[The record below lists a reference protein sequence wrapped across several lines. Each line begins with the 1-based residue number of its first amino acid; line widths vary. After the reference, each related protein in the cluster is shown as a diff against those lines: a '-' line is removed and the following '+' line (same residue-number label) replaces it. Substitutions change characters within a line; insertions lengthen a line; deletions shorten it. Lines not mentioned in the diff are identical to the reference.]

1 MFHVINAKRIG
12 GIMKR
17 MLCVLVTLV
26 LSACAT
32 VGSLTQEE
40 REEMQTA
47 TFDASYTQTFNAVV
61 DVLENAGWFIGSV
74 DREIGMITTDW
85 LEGPISFEE
94 ELFVGSGIRRKMSA
108 NIDELEEGQTKVKLR
123 YLVQTY
129 DTGGGCLSSPGWRGT
144 EDEVI
149 VDDARKAYTKYFD
162 AILAKL
168 HE

>member
-1 MFHVINAKRIG
+1 
-12 GIMKR
+12 MKR
-17 MLCVLVTLV
+17 MLCVSVILV

-47 TFDASYTQTFNAVV
+47 TFNASYAQTFNAVV
-61 DVLENAGWFIGSV
+61 DVLEDAGWFIGNA
-74 DREIGMITTDW
+74 DREIGLITTDW

-108 NIDELEEGQTKVKLR
+108 NIDELGDGQTKVKLR
-123 YLVQTY
+123 YIVQTY
-129 DTGGGCLSSPGWRGT
+129 DTGSGCLSSPGWRGT
-144 EDEVI
+144 EEEVI
-149 VDDARKAYTKYFD
+149 VDDARKAYKKYFD

-168 HE
+168 DE